1 MSILVVEVG
10 VFVLEIKYLVRM
22 YCFTIQMTK
31 NACMARQYSVAS
43 QKTTFC
49 FFLGKLLV
57 KVSCAKRRRCVC
69 YFLGRTDA
77 IPKTYR
83 LFFLRDLCFFLV
95 LLCNQPWNNKQLI
108 GEGGCFA
115 CIKQVKGIVVCI
127 SRDGMVLAGSTE
139 MYEDRERGKKDAKIM
154 TRNFLTSYRSYST
167 KLECMEGHMQ

>member
-1 MSILVVEVG
+1 MRVWQYNILLQVKRRP
-10 VFVLEIKYLVRM
+10 I
-22 YCFTIQMTK
+22 
-31 NACMARQYSVAS
+31 
-43 QKTTFC
+43 
-49 FFLGKLLV
+49 FLGKLLV
-57 KVSCAKRRRCVC
+57 KVSCAQRRRVSAF
-69 YFLGRTDA
+69 FLGRTDA